1 MIFLVFLVSDKNEKA
16 SVENKVRIF
25 SFKLCGVFLFK
36 MTMIDKCSL
45 DTIINQFSGYF

>member
-1 MIFLVFLVSDKNEKA
+1 MIFLGFLVSDKNEKA
-16 SVENKVRIF
+16 SVENKVRIV